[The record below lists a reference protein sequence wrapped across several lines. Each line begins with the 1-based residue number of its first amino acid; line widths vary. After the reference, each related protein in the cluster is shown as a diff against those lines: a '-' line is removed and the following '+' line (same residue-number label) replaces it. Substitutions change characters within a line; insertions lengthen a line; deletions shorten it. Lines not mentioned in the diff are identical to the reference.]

1 MKRTLTLIPLFLL
14 LMFTANAQK
23 TKKSNFKVVGYYSLQ
38 TAKTID
44 LKKVP
49 FDQMTH
55 INLYFLNPDTLGN
68 IKQDFAALI
77 PFITE
82 AHKHGVKVLPS
93 IAGGSRHTYYVDIL
107 ENKRAMFINNLLLT
121 VLNYDFDGIDV
132 DIEGRD
138 IDKNYENFVV
148 GLAKVMKAHNKL
160 TTAAIAV
167 FYKDQLSDNAL
178 AQYDFVNV
186 MSYDHSSARNPG
198 PHSSY
203 THAVED
209 LDYFGTVRKIPKEKM
224 VLGVPFYGY
233 AYGTDPSVRS
243 TSMTYGNIVKNYP
256 GSELADDL
264 KTTDGKTMYYNGI
277 PLIKKKTE
285 LAKQKASG
293 IMIWQIQGDDPGKL
307 SLLKAI
313 NDVGYSKK

>member
-1 MKRTLTLIPLFLL
+1 MKRTFVLIPLLL
-14 LMFTANAQK
+14 LIISASAQK
-23 TKKSNFKVVGYYSLQ
+23 KKKDFRVVGYYSLQ
-38 TAKTID
+38 AAKTID

-49 FDQMTH
+49 FDRMTH

-148 GLAKVMKAHNKL
+148 GLKKVMKAHNKL

-203 THAVED
+203 QHAVDD

-233 AYGTDPSVRS
+233 SYGTDATARAG
-243 TSMTYGNIVKNYP
+243 SMTYGNIVKNYP
-256 GSELADDL
+256 GAEITDEL

-277 PLIKKKTE
+277 PLMKKKTE

-307 SLLKAI
+307 SLLKVI